1 MKRYIMGLNLITK
14 AEYKSYVGINSPNED
29 ALIDSLIPKVSQL
42 IKNYCRR
49 TFVDYIDD
57 PKVDQ
62 FNGGEAFYLKEY
74 PVVSVSSVEYS
85 VDYGKTYVALTEY
98 DDWVLNRAE
107 DAIIPTSASIFQ
119 ILVNGYKV
127 TYTAGYESVPED
139 LKLAVFDLITYYRK
153 NDSAIH
159 SPKAPGTNSVQI
171 EYITTTSLPAHIR
184 RVLDLY
190 VADYT

>member
-1 MKRYIMGLNLITK
+1 MGLNLITK

-29 ALIDSLIPKVSQL
+29 ILIDSLIPKVSQL

-62 FNGGEAFYLKEY
+62 FNGGEVLYLKEY

-85 VDYGKTYVALTEY
+85 VDYGKTYVALAEY

>member
-62 FNGGEAFYLKEY
+62 FNGGEVLYLKEY

-85 VDYGKTYVALTEY
+85 VDYGKTYVALAEY